1 MTDINRIGNTEIPS
15 WENIHTIIFDFDGV
29 FTDNKV
35 LVDENGK
42 ESVIC
47 DRRDGLGLDILRKF
61 VKFNQWNLKYLIL
74 SKEKNNVVLKRASK
88 LSITCHF
95 GVDSKLH
102 FIKDYLSR
110 RFPKSENIE
119 QGLIYLGN
127 DLNDLDSM
135 KYAGFSVCPKDA
147 HFIIKEYSNLIMDQY
162 GGDGFVREFI
172 EKLIRIDKMSMKEL
186 SKYISF

>member
-1 MTDINRIGNTEIPS
+1 MSDINKIVRTEIPS
-15 WENIHTIIFDFDGV
+15 WENIHTIVFDFDGV
-29 FTDNKV
+29 FTNNKV

-47 DRRDGLGLDILRKF
+47 DRRDGLGLEILNKF
-61 VKFNQWNLKYLIL
+61 VKLNQWNLVYLIL

-88 LSITCHF
+88 MRVICHC
-95 GVDSKLH
+95 GVDSKLQ
-102 FIKDYLSR
+102 FIKDNLSK

-135 KYAGFSVCPKDA
+135 NYAGFSVCPNDA
-147 HFIIKEYSNLIMDQY
+147 HLTIKKYSNLIIEKN

-172 EKLIRIDKMSMKEL
+172 EKLIKFDKMSLEEL
-186 SKYISF
+186 SEFI